1 MSVMIGGVGIVFSQL
16 LLLLLLRTSPPIK
29 VQSAK
34 VANFPCSTI

>member
-1 MSVMIGGVGIVFSQL
+1 MSVMIGGVGIVFSQ